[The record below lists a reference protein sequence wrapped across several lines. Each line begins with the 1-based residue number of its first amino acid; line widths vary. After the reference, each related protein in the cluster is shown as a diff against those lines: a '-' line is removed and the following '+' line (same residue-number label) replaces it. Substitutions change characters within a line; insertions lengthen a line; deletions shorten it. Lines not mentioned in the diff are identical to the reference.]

1 MKVYILHYEVGVSSG
16 YKELIGI
23 YSSMEELEKGKAKDK
38 EEYYACRVSGKYVI
52 QEIEIDKN
60 INTVYC
66 EW

>member
-1 MKVYILHYEVGVSSG
+1 MKVFVLQYEVGISSG

-38 EEYYACRVSGKYVI
+38 EEHYACRLLEKYSI
-52 QEIEIDKN
+52 KEIEIDKN
-60 INTVYC
+60 INIVYC